1 MPVFCSR
8 DAILWFALTLL
19 CLKPFP
25 AEGQMSRL
33 EAVHM
38 AEILT
43 GGVVQACERVEDAPD
58 RPYQLHGEAQGSS
71 FRMRVHATHGRV
83 LSIDRQIASRWQRAY
98 QWPGIRVVAHRGGA
112 LLGPPENTIEAIEK
126 AIEIGADLIEIDIR
140 QTKDGHL
147 ILMHDVTVDRTTHGH
162 GKVSDLTLAQIRQLE
177 VKNPTES
184 RIQVPT
190 LREALKVMKGRIDP
204 DLDYKEGDLGKLL
217 EVVREL
223 DMVEACTL
231 YGSWERCEQM
241 AAEEPRLRIRPS
253 ADFPLQV
260 PTVARTLRPAMV
272 NFDWHAVSEE
282 GIRLAHSHG
291 CLAFVNCLGRADTE
305 TYMQWAV
312 EAGADYIQSD
322 RPDRVVAYLKQK
334 GLYRLHSG
342 EPGQLKTPL
351 RSIFLQYPF
360 R

>member
-1 MPVFCSR
+1 
-8 DAILWFALTLL
+8 
-19 CLKPFP
+19 
-25 AEGQMSRL
+25 
-33 EAVHM
+33 
-38 AEILT
+38 
-43 GGVVQACERVEDAPD
+43 
-58 RPYQLHGEAQGSS
+58 
-71 FRMRVHATHGRV
+71 MRVLPWAR
-83 LSIDRQIASRWQRAY
+83 RC
-98 QWPGIRVVAHRGGA
+98 
-112 LLGPPENTIEAIEK
+112 
-126 AIEIGADLIEIDIR
+126 
-140 QTKDGHL
+140 
-147 ILMHDVTVDRTTHGH
+147 
-162 GKVSDLTLAQIRQLE
+162 
-177 VKNPTES
+177 
-184 RIQVPT
+184 
-190 LREALKVMKGRIDP
+190 KVMKGRIDP

-312 EAGADYIQSD
+312 EAGC
-322 RPDRVVAYLKQK
+322 
-334 GLYRLHSG
+334 RLHPVRSAGSSG
-342 EPGQLKTPL
+342 CLSQAKGALSP
-351 RSIFLQYPF
+351 SF
-360 R
+360 RRIGTAEDALAVHLPAISLSMTDDGANP